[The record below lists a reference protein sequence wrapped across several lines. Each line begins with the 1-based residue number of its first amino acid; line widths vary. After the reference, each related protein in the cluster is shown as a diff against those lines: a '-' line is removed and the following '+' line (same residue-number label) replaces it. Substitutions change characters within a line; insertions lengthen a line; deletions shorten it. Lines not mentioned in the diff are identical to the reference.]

1 MRPPN
6 EDREPLPW
14 VAWST
19 VALLWFA
26 GGSNY
31 LTRTMLGTMRE
42 SVLRDIAMTDAQFGL
57 LTSAFLSTYAVACP
71 FGGYFADRFSRRW
84 VVIIG
89 LFAWALLTLATAF
102 VPGRPE
108 FLVLRAALGVAQ
120 AFYIPAAVAMI
131 VEYHRGPTR
140 ALATGL
146 HLTGLVCGAVLGGV
160 AGWLAETHGWRYPY
174 GVIGAASVLLGFVL
188 VAFLHEPPRQAAP
201 AAGGT
206 GVSLSEAWR
215 SLVGARPFRFMAG
228 CMAVQGAISW
238 IIIAWMPTVMREQFQ
253 LRQGAAGLST
263 LGFLYSAQTAG
274 LIFGGIWS
282 DRWSLTNPRSRIMV
296 PAVAILIA
304 SPAFALTGWYPHFGL
319 TVLSLC
325 LWGVA
330 MGFLGANTMPILCLF
345 IDARYRA
352 TALGTLNCFTA
363 VTGGLAIYGV
373 GALRDARIGVDVI
386 LTVTSVGG
394 LACGV
399 MLWLANTCLARAE
412 PAAGR

>member
-1 MRPPN
+1 MPAASAQ
-6 EDREPLPW
+6 REPLPW

-42 SVLRDIAMTDAQFGL
+42 SVLHDIAMTDAQFGL

-71 FGGYFADRFSRRW
+71 FGGYFADRFSRRR
-84 VVIIG
+84 VVIVG
-89 LFAWALLTLATAF
+89 LFAWSLLTLATAF
-102 VPGRPE
+102 VPARAE
-108 FLVLRAALGVAQ
+108 FILLRGALGVAQ

-140 ALATGL
+140 ALATGI

-160 AGWLAETHGWRYPY
+160 AGWLAETHGWRFPY
-174 GVIGAASVLLGFVL
+174 GVIGGASVLLGFVL
-188 VAFLHEPPRQAAP
+188 MAWLREPPRQAAP
-201 AAGGT
+201 T
-206 GVSLSEAWR
+206 GAVKVSLGEAWR
-215 SLVGARPFRFMAG
+215 SLVRARPFRFMAG

-238 IIIAWMPTVMREQFQ
+238 IIIAWMPTVMREQFR
-253 LRQGAAGLST
+253 LGQGAAGLST

-274 LIFGGIWS
+274 LIFGGFWS
-282 DRWSLTNPRSRIMV
+282 DRWSVTNPRSRIFV
-296 PAVAILIA
+296 PAVAILVA
-304 SPAFALTGWYPHFGL
+304 SPVFALTGWYPHFGL
-319 TVLSLC
+319 TVLSLG

-386 LTVTSVGG
+386 LAVTSAGG
-394 LACGV
+394 LACGT
-399 MLWLANTCLARAE
+399 MLWLVQTCLSRDE
-412 PAAGR
+412 AAADR